1 MLLMWL
7 EFLDHSIMPLISI
20 ELAFKYVFVS
30 TFSGSVKVYEIAV
43 FTLKFLYIAIV
54 RPAVLKKQT
63 NELLVKTRKK
73 LVMAWKPHLKHVEQ
87 HCITSELVQFSPKE
101 VMFLLYCFSVDVFNG
116 LLNMWWQFLY
126 IYWLLLLLIYY

>member
-1 MLLMWL
+1 
-7 EFLDHSIMPLISI
+7 MPLIAI

-63 NELLVKTRKK
+63 DELLVKT
-73 LVMAWKPHLKHVEQ
+73 
-87 HCITSELVQFSPKE
+87 
-101 VMFLLYCFSVDVFNG
+101 
-116 LLNMWWQFLY
+116 
-126 IYWLLLLLIYY
+126 